1 LRLAAVSASSPTR
14 RPIAARLTTSS
25 ALAIL
30 RRMSLTK
37 LDLIG
42 LKCPQPVLR
51 TRKALK
57 TLSPGDRLEVHCS
70 DPLAAIDIPHLIAQ
84 TGDRVA
90 AMRRQDATTIFL
102 IEKAA
107 HDPEK
112 RKPAFG

>member
-1 LRLAAVSASSPTR
+1 LTQ
-14 RPIAARLTTSS
+14 IAALV
-25 ALAIL
+25 IL

-57 TLSPGDRLEVHCS
+57 GLVPGDRLEVHCT

-84 TGDRVA
+84 TGDRVET
-90 AMRRQDATTIFL
+90 MQRQDAVTVFL
-102 IEKAA
+102 IEKVAA
-107 HDPEK
+107 AASQDC
-112 RKPAFG
+112 G

>member
-1 LRLAAVSASSPTR
+1 MESWIES
-14 RPIAARLTTSS
+14 RLTLRA

-57 TLSPGDRLEVHCS
+57 GLAPGDRLEVHCS

-84 TGDRVA
+84 TGDRVET
-90 AMRRQDATTIFL
+90 MQRQDAVTVFL
-102 IEKAA
+102 IEKVAA
-107 HDPEK
+107 AASQDC
-112 RKPAFG
+112 G

>member
-1 LRLAAVSASSPTR
+1 MRSWIEP
-14 RPIAARLTTSS
+14 RLTLMP

-57 TLSPGDRLEVHCS
+57 SLAPGDRLEVHCS

-84 TGDRVA
+84 TGDRVE
-90 AMRRQDATTIFL
+90 AMQRQETVTIFL
-102 IEKAA
+102 IEKIEATA
-107 HDPEK
+107 PQDCN
-112 RKPAFG
+112 

>member
-1 LRLAAVSASSPTR
+1 M
-14 RPIAARLTTSS
+14 
-25 ALAIL
+25 ALI
-30 RRMSLTK
+30 K

-57 TLSPGDRLEVHCS
+57 SLAQGDRLEVHCS

-90 AMRRQDATTIFL
+90 AIRRQDTVTVFL
-102 IEKAA
+102 IEKIETAA
-107 HDPEK
+107 GRDCD
-112 RKPAFG
+112 

>member
-1 LRLAAVSASSPTR
+1 MTLRA
-14 RPIAARLTTSS
+14 

-30 RRMSLTK
+30 PRMSLTK

-57 TLSPGDRLEVHCS
+57 SLSPGDRLEVHCS

-84 TGDRVA
+84 TGDRVER
-90 AMRRQDATTIFL
+90 MQRHDTTTVFL
-102 IEKAA
+102 IEKTGAA
-107 HDPEK
+107 APRDCD
-112 RKPAFG
+112 

>member
-1 LRLAAVSASSPTR
+1 MTLPT
-14 RPIAARLTTSS
+14 

-57 TLSPGDRLEVHCS
+57 SLAPGDRLEVHCS

-84 TGDRVA
+84 TGDRVET
-90 AMRRQDATTIFL
+90 MQRQDTTTVFL
-102 IEKAA
+102 IEKSGAA
-107 HDPEK
+107 APKSCD
-112 RKPAFG
+112 

>member
-1 LRLAAVSASSPTR
+1 MTLAA
-14 RPIAARLTTSS
+14 

-51 TRKALK
+51 TRRALK
-57 TLSPGDRLEVHCS
+57 QLSPGDRLEVHCS

-84 TGDRVA
+84 TGDRVET
-90 AMRRQDATTIFL
+90 MLRQEATTVFL
-102 IEKAA
+102 IEKVE

-112 RKPAFG
+112 WKPAFG

>member
-1 LRLAAVSASSPTR
+1 
-14 RPIAARLTTSS
+14 
-25 ALAIL
+25 LAIL

-57 TLSPGDRLEVHCS
+57 SLAPGDRLEVHCS

-84 TGDRVA
+84 TGDRVET
-90 AMRRQDATTIFL
+90 MQRQGTTMVFL
-102 IEKAA
+102 IEKSGAA
-107 HDPEK
+107 APKGCD
-112 RKPAFG
+112 